1 MGRTVTVENKS
12 AGVLNQRRPPVI
24 SLKRGIALAVLAAFL
39 GANGVQAG
47 DRPFPYELKKRDFWL
62 GPGGVGLFALGAS
75 LHSGHG
81 EISLEEILALDRDDV
96 NAFDRPATRN
106 WSIEWG
112 DRSDTSRDIV
122 VLSTLIVTTVPP
134 LLRGKWSE
142 ALTVTVM
149 FAEAYAIMGG
159 VTYLTKVAAARKRP
173 YLYNTDLTPEERLRA
188 GSDPKSSFFS
198 GHAAAAFTAAAF
210 LSKVFTDVYGPSPWS
225 TLVWASSLS
234 LAAYTSFARVKAG
247 VHFPTDVIA
256 GAAVGFAIGYLVP
269 VLHKKGWSERVQV
282 AAGPGLVGLNLRF

>member
-1 MGRTVTVENKS
+1 MKGRWGTRC
-12 AGVLNQRRPPVI
+12 G
-24 SLKRGIALAVLAAFL
+24 RGIAFAVLAMILAV
-39 GANGVQAG
+39 NGLLAG
-47 DRPFPYELKKRDFWL
+47 DRPFPYELKTKDLWL

-81 EISLEEILALDRDDV
+81 EITLEEIVALDRHDV

-112 DRSDTSRDIV
+112 DRSDVAQKITVYSA
-122 VLSTLIVTTVPP
+122 LLVTTAPP
-134 LLRGKWSE
+134 LVRGRWSQ

-188 GSDPKSSFFS
+188 EDDPRSSFFS
-198 GHAAAAFTAAAF
+198 GHAASAFTAAVF
-210 LSKVFTDVYGPSPWS
+210 LSKVFGDVHGRSVWPA
-225 TLVWASSLS
+225 LVWASSLS
-234 LAAYTSFARVKAG
+234 LAAYTSLARVKAG
-247 VHFPTDVIA
+247 VHFPTDVIT

-269 VLHKKGWSERVQV
+269 VLHRKGWGDRAQV
-282 AAGPGLVGLNLRF
+282 AAGPGLIALNFRF

>member
-1 MGRTVTVENKS
+1 MTRY
-12 AGVLNQRRPPVI
+12 RRA
-24 SLKRGIALAVLAAFL
+24 IAFAVLATILAASGL
-39 GANGVQAG
+39 LAA
-47 DRPFPYELKKRDFWL
+47 DRPFPYELKTKDFWL

-81 EISLEEILALDRDDV
+81 EITLEEIVALDRDDV

-112 DRSDTSRDIV
+112 DRSDVSRDIV
-122 VLSTLIVTTVPP
+122 VYSALLVTTVPP
-134 LLRGKWSE
+134 LVRGKWSQ

-173 YLYNTDLTPEERLRA
+173 YLYNTDLTPEERLGA
-188 GSDPKSSFFS
+188 EDDPKSSFFS
-198 GHAAAAFTAAAF
+198 GHAAGAFTAATF
-210 LSKVFTDVYGPSPWS
+210 LSKVFTDVYGPSVWS

-247 VHFPTDVIA
+247 VHFATDVIA

-269 VLHKKGWSERVQV
+269 ILHKKEWSDRVQV
-282 AAGPGLVGLNLRF
+282 AVGPNVVSLNLRF

>member
-1 MGRTVTVENKS
+1 MRRYRRAIAFTVLVTT
-12 AGVLNQRRPPVI
+12 
-24 SLKRGIALAVLAAFL
+24 LAA
-39 GANGVQAG
+39 NGLLAA
-47 DRPFPYELKKRDFWL
+47 DRPFPYELKKKDLWL
-62 GPGGVGLFALGAS
+62 GPAGVGLFALGAS

-81 EISLEEILALDRDDV
+81 EITLEEIAALDRNDV

-106 WSIEWG
+106 WSIAWG
-112 DRSDTSRDIV
+112 DRSDVSRDIV
-122 VLSTLIVTTVPP
+122 AYSALLVTTVPP
-134 LLRGKWSE
+134 LLRGKWSQT
-142 ALTVTVM
+142 LTVTVM

-173 YLYNTDLTPEERLRA
+173 YLYNTDLTPEERLGA
-188 GSDPKSSFFS
+188 QDDPKSSFFS

-210 LSKVFTDVYGPSPWS
+210 LSKVFTDVHGPSAWS
-225 TLVWASSLS
+225 TFVWGSSLS

-269 VLHKKGWSERVQV
+269 VLHKKGWSDRVQV
-282 AAGPGLVGLNLRF
+282 AAGPNMVTLNLRF